1 MKDLV
6 ISWSIGIKVKVNQ
19 VTNIVIVTAATPKK
33 RLPLFHLKKIAI
45 LRLGASVFRRGRA
58 IMRTGSGGSLPLW
71 TSKVTVRSGRSA
83 DGQLLHAHTQLTRL
97 QWANRSQNRP
107 LNKRWPF
114 LPRLCPI
121 PIDLLECAMM
131 TSCVRKFSHCPIL
144 GAICSPMVQCCR
156 GDLCS
161 SWCCLLLRELWTEG
175 PPLVAPHYGSIQGD
189 GSSSS
194 SFSTKHI
201 HRL

>member
-6 ISWSIGIKVKVNQ
+6 IGNKFGNTGIYVVGY
-19 VTNIVIVTAATPKK
+19 IVIVTAATPKK
-33 RLPLFHLKKIAI
+33 RLPLLHLKKTIFSFAI

-121 PIDLLECAMM
+121 SLDLPECAMM
-131 TSCVRKFSHCPIL
+131 TSYVRKFGHCPIL
-144 GAICSPMVQCCR
+144 GSNM
-156 GDLCS
+156 L
-161 SWCCLLLRELWTEG
+161 T
-175 PPLVAPHYGSIQGD
+175 YGSM
-189 GSSSS
+189 
-194 SFSTKHI
+194 
-201 HRL
+201 L

>member
-1 MKDLV
+1 MKQ
-6 ISWSIGIKVKVNQ
+6 K
-19 VTNIVIVTAATPKK
+19 
-33 RLPLFHLKKIAI
+33 LFAI

-71 TSKVTVRSGRSA
+71 TSRVTVRSGRSA

-121 PIDLLECAMM
+121 SLAWVPNDDIVCEKIWSLTPYWA
-131 TSCVRKFSHCPIL
+131 
-144 GAICSPMVQCCR
+144 AICSPMVRCCR

-161 SWCCLLLRELWTEG
+161 SWCCLLLRELWTEV

-189 GSSSS
+189 ESSSS
-194 SFSTKHI
+194 SFSTKLI